1 MGSIKN
7 KYMLYIKI
15 GVTFILTS
23 IFVQSYA
30 QSNGLNFQGVARNA
44 SGVILASQKIGLKFS
59 IIANSETGTV
69 EYIES
74 RIVNTN
80 AQGIFSVVIG
90 DTAATNVVG
99 NFTSIN
105 WKQIPKF
112 LKVEMDPQGGT
123 SFVNMGTTQL
133 QKVPYAYYA
142 NGVNAANVDGILPV
156 ASGGTGVASI
166 SALKSTIGIDQIN
179 NTSDLS
185 KPISTA
191 TQAALDLKANSAD
204 LSAKANSSDLAAKAP
219 LVSPTFTGMV
229 NGITKSMVGLS
240 NVDNTSDLLKPLS
253 TASINALNTKA
264 TATEVASALLQKEN
278 IANKSTSVV
287 LGTSNDLY
295 PTQNAVKAYVDA
307 QINSGGV
314 ADNGITTVKI
324 MDANITN
331 AKLADNSVST
341 AKIIDGTIVNADI
354 NSTANISYSKLNLL
368 GAILGSDISNTAAIP
383 YSKLS
388 ITKAD
393 INGLGIPSNTDLI
406 TYTAGNGL
414 TLTGSVFSIGN
425 GAINTATIADASI
438 NTAKLADN
446 SVSTT
451 KIIDG
456 TIVSADISN
465 TAAIPFSKLNITKS
479 DINGLGIPSNTD
491 LTTYSAGNGLT
502 LTGSVFSIGTGA
514 ITTTTIA
521 DGAIS
526 TSKLGDASINTVKLA
541 DNSVSTAKIIDGTIV
556 SADISN
562 TAAIPFSKLNIT
574 KSDINGLGI
583 PSNTDLTT
591 YSAGNGLAL
600 SGNTFTISNSVVTSN
615 YTGTVALNG
624 SSMIVDNNSI
634 FVDGS
639 SHKVGIGTNTPSS
652 KLEINGSATNSTAYN
667 ANASTTIDFS
677 QSNLAYTTASA
688 GSFII
693 NNIKDGG
700 TYTLAVQG
708 STSGT
713 SSFASSGFTF
723 YSNNNGATTANKQT
737 LYTFIVMGTKVYFYM
752 TTGF

>member
-1 MGSIKN
+1 MGFIKN
-7 KYMLYIKI
+7 KYKLYIKI

-90 DTAATNVVG
+90 DTAATNVIG

-191 TQAALDLKANSAD
+191 TQAALDLKAPIA
-204 LSAKANSSDLAAKAP
+204 
-219 LVSPTFTGMV
+219 SPTFTGTV
-229 NGITKSMVGLS
+229 SGINKSMVGLS

-446 SVSTT
+446 SVSTS

-465 TAAIPFSKLNITKS
+465 TAAIPFSKLNITKA

-502 LTGSVFSIGTGA
+502 LTGSVFSIGSGA

-526 TSKLGDASINTVKLA
+526 TAKLADASINTVKLA

-723 YSNNNGATTANKQT
+723 YSTNNGATTANKQT